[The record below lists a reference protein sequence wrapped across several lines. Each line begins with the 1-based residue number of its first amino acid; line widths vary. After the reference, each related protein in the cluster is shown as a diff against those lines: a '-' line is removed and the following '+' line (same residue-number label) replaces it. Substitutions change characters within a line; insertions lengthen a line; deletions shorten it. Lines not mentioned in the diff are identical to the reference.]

1 MEFIVKNIP
10 RRLGLKQ
17 KQKAGFLSNVRT
29 EIMVLSFDKYD
40 FRFWNIGSSVNI

>member
-1 MEFIVKNIP
+1 MELIVKNTP

-17 KQKAGFLSNVRT
+17 KQKTSFLSNVQT

-40 FRFWNIGSSVNI
+40 FRFWNIGCSVNI